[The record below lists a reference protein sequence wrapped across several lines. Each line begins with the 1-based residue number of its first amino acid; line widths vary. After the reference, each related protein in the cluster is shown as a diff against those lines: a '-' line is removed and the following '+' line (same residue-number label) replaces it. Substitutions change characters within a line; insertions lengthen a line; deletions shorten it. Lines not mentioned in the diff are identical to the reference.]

1 MLEQKKKMFNLV
13 KELILEE
20 FKKVSK
26 ELSEKEFEQV
36 KEQIIGNYYI
46 SQEDSQMQMVNILMH
61 EIDGDAR
68 EFYNF
73 EKNIRNVKLKDVKD
87 LANII
92 NYSFFALVPD

>member
-1 MLEQKKKMFNLV
+1 MFNLV